1 MSSKEVTTKLS
12 EEALFLALPRSKR
25 EEAYQLLR
33 FRLGKKHRISVSEL
47 LKAHQFLEEGGSSLL
62 KEGGDNLLPT
72 VTSSSDPGESIRPT
86 AKWAGG
92 FKGPVLEAF

>member
-1 MSSKEVTTKLS
+1 
-12 EEALFLALPRSKR
+12 
-25 EEAYQLLR
+25 
-33 FRLGKKHRISVSEL
+33 
-47 LKAHQFLEEGGSSLL
+47 LKAHQFLEEGGSSLP